1 MGAIRTILK
10 WGIFIIPILLVLLIA
25 AWAVSRAMYPTEKQ
39 REAIAQMEQ
48 HPDFH
53 GKNAFA
59 LLWTLERDV
68 PDDRLD
74 EVVMEDTRRL
84 SQRPPMPG
92 PDDEEAWQFESLAKA
107 YPDLSPTD
115 DDRRLFCRSRTEDC
129 LSQVREDLD
138 TYVALMDRNRTFL
151 DRINKLHNHD
161 YIQFEFP
168 NRLTTPFPA
177 FQSVFPPGTQ
187 YALLFAQGRT
197 QEALAATCR
206 EMVTWRRLG
215 KNSDSLLSRMI
226 GVASVTDLNGNM
238 LAHMLAELP
247 IDTPLPGPCDQAL
260 APPTVDDISIC
271 NAMRGEFGVVAST
284 YRDLSASF
292 DEADFFQR
300 FTSAVI
306 FDAETSLGM
315 TVDNFRSLCSQSE
328 REYLATDRRESLES
342 SIGWSFACIGNP
354 LGCNFF
360 RIPPNYSSYR
370 HRLQDYGVKLRVL
383 GTLAW
388 MRSNATEE
396 TSPAELLAA
405 RPNEF
410 KSPARDIEFGPDGR
424 TLQISL
430 YEERRGEYWSVPL
443 PPALYSRSK

>member
-1 MGAIRTILK
+1 MA
-10 WGIFIIPILLVLLIA
+10 P
-25 AWAVSRAMYPTEKQ
+25 VS
-39 REAIAQMEQ
+39 
-48 HPDFH
+48 
-53 GKNAFA
+53 
-59 LLWTLERDV
+59 
-68 PDDRLD
+68 
-74 EVVMEDTRRL
+74 
-84 SQRPPMPG
+84 
-92 PDDEEAWQFESLAKA
+92 
-107 YPDLSPTD
+107 
-115 DDRRLFCRSRTEDC
+115 
-129 LSQVREDLD
+129 
-138 TYVALMDRNRTFL
+138 
-151 DRINKLHNHD
+151 
-161 YIQFEFP
+161 
-168 NRLTTPFPA
+168 
-177 FQSVFPPGTQ
+177 
-187 YALLFAQGRT
+187 
-197 QEALAATCR
+197 
-206 EMVTWRRLG
+206 G

-410 KSPARDIEFGPDGR
+410 KSPATRHRVR
-424 TLQISL
+424 T
-430 YEERRGEYWSVPL
+430 
-443 PPALYSRSK
+443 